1 MANINILDCTL
12 RDGGYINNWA
22 FSNDMSTNLIDS
34 LVKAKIEFI
43 ELGYINKTNGECKD
57 TTMFSNLSC
66 IENIV
71 TNSNAKYLVMLN
83 VGDFDVEDMDYN
95 PNIFGIRLAF
105 RKDNCKKAFE
115 DAKKI
120 IAMGFKVFMQPMITL
135 SYSDK
140 ELLEMMSEFN
150 KIDIY
155 AFYIVDSFGAMQ
167 SHDVSRLALL
177 IDNNLKKDVKLGLH
191 AHNNLQLAYSNAVT
205 LVQAISDSDRELI
218 IDSSV
223 LGMGRGAGNLNTELF
238 ADYLV
243 KNFHKDYEIKSL
255 LDIID
260 NYISIIHKENY
271 WGYSAAHYISAI
283 YNCHPNY
290 STYLSAK
297 EDIAA
302 KDIENIISNI
312 TESKK
317 HKFDKKYIEDLY
329 IDHNLSK
336 YSDYENELFKRPHLN
351 FKIKGEYNCFR

>member
-12 RDGGYINNWA
+12 RDGGYINNWS

-66 IENIV
+66 IGNII
-71 TNSNAKYLVMLN
+71 TDSNAKYLVMLN

-105 RKDNCKKAFE
+105 RKDNWKKAFE

-120 IAMGFKVFMQPMITL
+120 IAMGFKVFMQPMVTL
-135 SYSDK
+135 SYTDK
-140 ELLEMMSEFN
+140 ELLEMINEFN

-155 AFYIVDSFGAMQ
+155 ALYIVDSFGAMQ

-177 IDNNLKKDVKLGLH
+177 IDNNLKKGVKLGLH
-191 AHNNLQLAYSNAVT
+191 AHNNLQLAYSNAIT
-205 LVQAISDSDRELI
+205 LVQSIISDRELV

-243 KNFHKDYEIKSL
+243 KNCNKDYKIKSL

-260 NYISIIHKENY
+260 NYISMIHKENY

-290 STYLSAK
+290 STYLLNK
-297 EDIAA
+297 EGIVA

-312 TESKK
+312 PEAKK

-329 IDHNLSK
+329 INHNLSK
-336 YSDYENELFKRPHLN
+336 YADYKC
-351 FKIKGEYNCFR
+351 EYNCFR